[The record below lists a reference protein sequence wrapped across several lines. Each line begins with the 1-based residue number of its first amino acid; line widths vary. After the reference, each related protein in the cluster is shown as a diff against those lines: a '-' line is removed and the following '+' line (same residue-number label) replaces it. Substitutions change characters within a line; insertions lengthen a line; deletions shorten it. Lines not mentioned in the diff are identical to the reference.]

1 MKPYAGLS
9 LLSLA
14 IALSGCS
21 MFGGG
26 NTIGGLKSQQAEE
39 SNLDF
44 TNMDH
49 AQVREE
55 YKELLDLVDDD
66 FLKEQIERRIAG
78 VSMSEGDHS
87 LAAGKKPN
95 KGYYRDAINSYIDI
109 LEKYPNS
116 PDNAEVLYQLS
127 KAYEMEGEPKN
138 AEKMLNRLVTLHP
151 NYENIAEAHFRLGD
165 INFNNKKYNAAESH
179 YRFVAESSAKNLEL
193 NAQYMLGWSLY
204 KQTEFDQAL
213 ESFAYV
219 LSIILDKESSA
230 NLTNAE
236 KPLVEDTLHSISLSL
251 VNVGGPKQ
259 IPAVKGLQNKEYV
272 WQVYEDLG
280 AYYIEKNR
288 YFDSAATYQAYID
301 AFPMDKRSPEMHT
314 KMIASYEKGAFSR
327 KVLEAKQD
335 YVARYGKTGKF
346 WAQADAPLRNQ
357 ISNNLKP
364 YLVEL
369 AAHFHAQA
377 QKQNELAKG
386 KEKTDAEQFAVL
398 SEKTQESYS
407 NATAYYGEYLTSFPD
422 AADRAKQRFLKAE
435 AHFEAGQLSAAA
447 ADYEAVSYQYQDKEY
462 GNRAGYAA
470 IIAHQNRVKEL
481 EGKEKA
487 KAAEQE
493 KAVASML
500 RFTKNYDSDKRS
512 PAVLTN
518 AAEYLFSLNRYQD
531 AIDVASNLISGKKSL
546 DADLKQTAY
555 GIIAHSYYQ
564 QKKYVLASE
573 NYDNQRKI
581 LGVKHKDYTA
591 ISERMATSVYQYAQE
606 LIAAEKK
613 PEAAQQ
619 MLRIKSIAP
628 NSKVRVIAQYDAAVI
643 LLGEKQ
649 WQPAINELTQLRA
662 LYPQH
667 ELAAE
672 FPRKLAFAYEKAE
685 QLKPAAETYEYLYK
699 NDKDANIRRDALF
712 AAAGLREKLGEYKT
726 ANEYYK
732 TWARDYEQPF
742 DTRMEARY
750 HVALTYGLMN
760 DEARKLYWL
769 RRIDEGDA
777 EAGAQRTDRSR
788 WLAAWASVEYG
799 DYFAKEFSR
808 RRLTASN
815 LNSVLPQKQEKM
827 QDAIS
832 RYEKAAGY
840 GMLEF
845 TTKSTYKIASLYQEM
860 AADLRGMSTPSG
872 LSKQDAA
879 MFHQLVEQQA
889 APMIDLAVSVHN
901 SNAEQGW
908 KGFYNEWID
917 KSFKELAVLQPARF
931 NKFEEQERYGD
942 EIR

>member
-1 MKPYAGLS
+1 MMKYYAGIS
-9 LLSLA
+9 LSLA
-14 IALSGCS
+14 ILLTGCA
-21 MFGGG
+21 FGSG
-26 NTIGGLKSQQAEE
+26 NTIGGLKGQETQE
-39 SNLDF
+39 SDLDF
-44 TNMDH
+44 ANMDH
-49 AQVREE
+49 AQVRDE
-55 YKELLDLVDDD
+55 YRELLDLVDDD

-78 VSMSEGDHS
+78 VSMSGGDQEM
-87 LAAGKKPN
+87 AAGTKPS

-138 AEKMLNRLVTLHP
+138 AEIMLNRLVTLHP
-151 NYENIAEAHFRLGD
+151 DYKDIAEAHFRLGD
-165 INFNNKKYNAAESH
+165 INFNNQNYRAAEEH
-179 YRFVAESSAKNLEL
+179 YRFVTTSSADNLKL
-193 NAQYMLGWSLY
+193 NAHYMLSWALY
-204 KQTEFDQAL
+204 KRALFDDAL
-213 ESFAYV
+213 ESFAFV
-219 LSIILDKESSA
+219 LDSVLDEQA
-230 NLTNAE
+230 TRTLTKAE
-236 KPLVEDTLHSISLSL
+236 KPLLKDTLHSISLSL
-251 VNVGGPKQ
+251 VNVGGAKQ
-259 IPAVKGLQNKEYV
+259 IPSVKGLQKKSYI
-272 WQVYEDLG
+272 WQVYENLG
-280 AYYIEKNR
+280 GYYLEKNR
-288 YFDSAATYQAYID
+288 YADSAATYQAYID
-301 AFPMDKRSPEMHT
+301 AFPMDKRAPEFHT
-314 KMIASYEKGAFSR
+314 RLIAAYEKGAFAR
-327 KVLEAKQD
+327 DVLLAKQD
-335 YVARYGKTGKF
+335 YVARYGKNTRY
-346 WAQADAPLRNQ
+346 WAQADEPLRAD
-357 ISNNLKP
+357 ITANLQP
-364 YLVEL
+364 YLIEL
-369 AAHFHAQA
+369 ASHFHAQA
-377 QKQNELAKG
+377 QKQNELAQE
-386 KEKTDAEQFAVL
+386 KEKSDPDQFKTL
-398 SEKTQESYS
+398 SGKTRESYAS
-407 NATAYYGEYLTSFPD
+407 ATGYYGEYLASFPQ
-422 AADRAKQRFLKAE
+422 AGDRAKQRFLKAE
-435 AHFEAGQLSAAA
+435 AHFEAGQFSQAA
-447 ADYEAVSYQYQDKEY
+447 ADYETVSYDYKDTEY

-470 IIAHQNRVKEL
+470 IIAYQNRVTEL
-481 EGKEKA
+481 EGKDKA

-500 RFTKNYDSDKRS
+500 RFTQNYDTDKRS

-518 AAEYLFSLNRYQD
+518 AAEYLFSLNRYD
-531 AIDVASNLISGKKSL
+531 EAIDVANGLITGNKAL
-546 DADLKQTAY
+546 DSDLKQTAY

-564 QKKYVLASE
+564 QKQYVPAAE

-581 LGVKHKDYTA
+581 LGPKHKDYVA
-591 ISERMATSVYQYAQE
+591 VSERMATSVYKHAEE
-606 LIAAEKK
+606 LIAAGQK

-619 MLRIKSIAP
+619 LLRIKSIAP

-643 LLGEKQ
+643 LLAEKQ
-649 WQPAINELTQLRA
+649 WKTAIAELEQLRT

-672 FPRKLAFAYEKAE
+672 FPRKLAYGYEQDG

-699 NDKDANIRRDALF
+699 NDQDAEVKRDALF
-712 AAAGLREKLGEYKT
+712 AAAGLREKLGELKT

-750 HVALTYGLMN
+750 HVALTYGQMN

-799 DYFAKEFSR
+799 DYFAKEFSK

-815 LNSVLPQKQEKM
+815 LNTALPKKQELM

-860 AADLRGMSTPSG
+860 AGDLRTMKTPAG
-872 LSKQDAA
+872 LSEQDAA
-879 MFHQLVEQQA
+879 MFASLVEQQA

-901 SNAEQGW
+901 SNVEQGW
-908 KGFYNEWID
+908 KGFYNEWIE
-917 KSFKELAVLQPARF
+917 KSFQELAALSPARF
-931 NKFEEQERYGD
+931 NKYEEQKRYGD